1 MEVIIDGE
9 KQDVS
14 QYKSDEDF
22 QQLLAEIK
30 SNLDDK
36 IVNTLVINDEKNV
49 DPNRPQYNPS
59 LDEIDKI
66 EIGLRDVEDLI
77 EETVN
82 TLVDYVPNVR
92 RGFKNAQVEFNFGD
106 DDEGFNLLEQALQGF
121 QWCLSV
127 TTRIAQMED
136 SEKLKDMSAELSGGF
151 QEMLD
156 LVDIDEEMQNEED
169 MLINRIDELLK
180 LVDDIE
186 EVAEKLVDKYDI
198 EADSEE

>member
-14 QYKSDEDF
+14 QYRSDDDF
-22 QQLLAEIK
+22 RQLLAEIK

-36 IVNTLVINDEKNV
+36 IVNTCVVDEKNV

-59 LDEIDKI
+59 LEEIDRV
-66 EIGLRDVEDLI
+66 EIGLRDVEGLV
-77 EETVN
+77 EETVE

-127 TTRIAQMED
+127 TTRIAQLDE

-156 LVDIDEEMQNEED
+156 LVDIDEEMKNEED
-169 MLINRIDELLK
+169 MLTNRIDELLE

-186 EVAEKLVDKYDI
+186 EVTKELVEKYDI
-198 EADSEE
+198 EVESEE

>member
-14 QYKSDEDF
+14 QYESDEDF
-22 QQLLAEIK
+22 KQLLAEIK

-36 IVNTLVINDEKNV
+36 IVNTCVVDEKNV

-59 LDEIDKI
+59 LDEVEKI

-77 EETVN
+77 EETVG

-92 RGFKNAQVEFNFGD
+92 KGFTNAQFEFKMGD
-106 DDEGFNLLEQALQGF
+106 EDDGYNLLEQALQGF

-127 TTRIAQMED
+127 TSRIAGLVD
-136 SEKLKDMSAELSGGF
+136 DEKLAEMNEKLSTGF

-156 LVDIDEEMQNEED
+156 LVDIDEELKKEED
-169 MLINRIDELLK
+169 LLINRIDELLD
-180 LVDDIE
+180 LVDDIQE
-186 EVAEKLVDKYDI
+186 ITDELAERYDV
-198 EADSEE
+198 EAE